1 MKETLIAW
9 HEGSRKI
16 VATYTGKKDAPIS
29 FSSDTENEGIDRSQK
44 VTISTKDNSV
54 SIEVTI
60 NQVGKREVFLLSD
73 GELILSDN
81 QTFNVLK

>member
-9 HEGSRKI
+9 HEGSGNI

-44 VTISTKDNSV
+44 VTVSTTNKEL

-60 NQVGKREVFLLSD
+60 NQVGKREMFLLSD